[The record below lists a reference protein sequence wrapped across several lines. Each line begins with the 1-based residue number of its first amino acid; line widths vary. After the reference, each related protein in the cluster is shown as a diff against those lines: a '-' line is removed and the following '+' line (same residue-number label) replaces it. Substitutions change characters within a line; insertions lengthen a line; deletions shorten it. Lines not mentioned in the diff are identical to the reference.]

1 MSNFVMYMGYFI
13 RMKVDMNA
21 IRNLLRK
28 INFKGKGR
36 LVKLLFPKPFIGVI
50 PYKQALI
57 EVNTNNMI
65 EWSIYWFGGYEDE
78 INWVLPFFVDQ
89 DSTCIDIGANIGV
102 YSVLLARTAR
112 RVISIEPHP
121 EFADHLR
128 RNINLNRFNNVEL
141 YSCAVST
148 KSGSATLYA
157 PNSSMANKTA
167 TLKNVTPYIPEQSV
181 QIQVKMRTLD
191 SICESEPK
199 VDFIKIDCD
208 WYDADIILSGID
220 TIRKHRPVILFED
233 LGSFPE
239 NWDKSEDV
247 HQVYLDAYE
256 MLEGLGYQ
264 IFKVLD
270 HSLIKEERKLGMIQ
284 NMLAIPFSSSV

>member
-1 MSNFVMYMGYFI
+1 
-13 RMKVDMNA
+13 MNA
-21 IRNLLRK
+21 IRSLLRK
-28 INFKGKGR
+28 TNFKGKGR
-36 LVKLLFPKPFIGVI
+36 LVKLLFPKPFVGVI
-50 PYKQALI
+50 PYKEALI

-65 EWSIYWFGGYEDE
+65 EWNIYWFGGYEDE

-89 DSTCIDIGANIGV
+89 ESTCIDIGANIGV
-102 YSVLLARTAR
+102 YSVLLACIAR
-112 RVISIEPHP
+112 KVISIEPHP
-121 EFADHLR
+121 EFVEHLN
-128 RNINLNRFNNVEL
+128 RNININGFNNVEVHN
-141 YSCAVST
+141 CAVST

-157 PNSSMANKTA
+157 PNSLMANKIA
-167 TLKNVTPYIPEQSV
+167 TLKNVTPYISEQSV
-181 QIQVKMRTLD
+181 QIKVKVKTLD
-191 SICESEPK
+191 SICASESK

-208 WYDADIILSGID
+208 WYDADIILSGIN

-247 HQVYLDAYE
+247 HQVYLEVYE

-270 HSLIKEERKLGMIQ
+270 HSLIKEERKLGVIQ
-284 NMLAIPFSSSV
+284 NMLAIPFSLSV